1 VSPIQTADDPGWV
14 DEYQAMLDAYREAGG
29 NPTMLSA
36 PNVAALVVSSNR
48 VLARSEVPG
57 VRLQVQER
65 PTGIVAEIRVD
76 PGARRDEPV
85 HLCFGMLQAEGIQ
98 EIESSFEIGA
108 GADVRFITHC
118 TFPRA
123 TRLRHAMD
131 ADIHIASDA
140 SMEYTEG
147 HYHGQQGGIEVVP
160 RARIVVDDGA
170 RFLSTFSLARGRV
183 GRLEIDYDIVVGRS
197 GLAELTT
204 KAFGRADDRVQVH
217 EVLHL
222 DGEGARG
229 IMKTRIAVRD
239 DASSEV
245 STTAEGTPPS
255 LEGTWTARRSCAAEP
270 PPRTRRTSSSATTKP
285 TSRTRQPS
293 EPWIARS
300 SRRSWPAASA
310 RTRPST

>member
-1 VSPIQTADDPGWV
+1 MSPIQTADDPGWV

-131 ADIHIASDA
+131 PDIHIASDP

-170 RFLSTFSLARGRV
+170 RFLRPSAWRAVGWAGSRSTTTSSSGDPVWPSSRR
-183 GRLEIDYDIVVGRS
+183 RRS
-197 GLAELTT
+197 GVPMTAC
-204 KAFGRADDRVQVH
+204 RS
-217 EVLHL
+217 
-222 DGEGARG
+222 
-229 IMKTRIAVRD
+229 TRC
-239 DASSEV
+239 S
-245 STTAEGTPPS
+245 
-255 LEGTWTARRSCAAEP
+255 TWTAR
-270 PPRTRRTSSSATTKP
+270 
-285 TSRTRQPS
+285 
-293 EPWIARS
+293 ARG
-300 SRRSWPAASA
+300 AS
-310 RTRPST
+310 